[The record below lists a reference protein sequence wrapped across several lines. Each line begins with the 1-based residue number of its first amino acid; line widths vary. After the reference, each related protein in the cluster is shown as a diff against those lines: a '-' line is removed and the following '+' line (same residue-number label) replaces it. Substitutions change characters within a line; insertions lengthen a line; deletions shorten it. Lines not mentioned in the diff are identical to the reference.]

1 MASTAQHTSNST
13 PPILSLQAARVN
25 AASVFSSPP
34 ADHPRCAISFMTRSA
49 KITRAPDRDGGRRLL
64 RSKLGREGISD
75 REARAA
81 AAGRGRVG
89 IGDLERGADQV
100 VDEIDLGAF
109 HVAQR
114 DRVDEHGRAV
124 ARDHEI
130 VWRLALLHVEPV
142 LEPGAAAALDADAE
156 HGAGGLGGENLADAS
171 RCPLTYG
178 DGRPPWCAPLA
189 LSRRLV
195 RIRGVD
201 R

>member
-1 MASTAQHTSNST
+1 MASTARHTSNST
-13 PPILSLQAARVN
+13 PAILSLRAARAN

-49 KITRAPDRDGGRRLL
+49 KISRAHDRDGRRRLL
-64 RSKLGREGISD
+64 RRKLWRAGILD

-81 AAGRGRVG
+81 AAGRGGIG

-100 VDEIDLGAF
+100 IDEIDLRAF

-114 DRVDEHGRAV
+114 DRVDQHGGAV

-178 DGRPPWCAPLA
+178 DGRRHWCSPRA
-189 LSRRLV
+189 L
-195 RIRGVD
+195 
-201 R
+201 